1 MFLVAQGNGLAGIL
15 RYALSISWGT
25 FLLIYCVSLV
35 DDSAE
40 HEIWFPHGIAYPEGS
55 EYPPTIAH
63 SITCFRWM
71 CRLSII
77 FNQILIH
84 MYDPTKQYTDE
95 DVKICLQNEE
105 QSLKQ

>member
-1 MFLVAQGNGLAGIL
+1 M
-15 RYALSISWGT
+15 
-25 FLLIYCVSLV
+25 YCVSLV

-40 HEIWFPHGIAYPEGS
+40 HEIWFPHGIAYPEGL

-63 SITCFRWM
+63 SISCFRWM
-71 CRLSII
+71 CRLSVI

-84 MYDPTKQYTDE
+84 IYDPTKQYTDE